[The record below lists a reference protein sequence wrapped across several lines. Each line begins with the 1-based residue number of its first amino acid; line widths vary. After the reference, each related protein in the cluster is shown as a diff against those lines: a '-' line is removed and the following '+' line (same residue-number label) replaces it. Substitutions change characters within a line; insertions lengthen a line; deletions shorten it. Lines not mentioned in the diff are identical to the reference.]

1 MYANWNGMPSERL
14 PEGWAEAQRALFYGD
29 ALFETMRAFGGCL
42 PLLMRHWERLRNGL
56 MLLGF
61 EVPVEWGAAFWE
73 KNIRRVA
80 PPNARVRLM
89 VWRAAG
95 GYYRPVSNR
104 PQFLITA
111 EPLPGAALEWLDAG
125 LTLGVS
131 ASVRLSVDAY
141 SNLKTL
147 NSARYVAAAREAQ
160 AQGWDD
166 ALVLNAF
173 ERVCEATA
181 SNIFWWE
188 EEGTLCTVP
197 LSEGCVAGVM
207 RAFVLETAFE
217 AGLSAVEKAIHADA
231 LEASEEIFLTNA
243 VRGIQPVRIFAGKR
257 LGSERTRWLF
267 ERLQIRLAAA
277 QH

>member
-1 MYANWNGMPSERL
+1 MYINWNGTPLERL
-14 PEGWAEAQRALFYGD
+14 PEGWTEAQRALFYGD
-29 ALFETMRAFGGCL
+29 ALFETMRAFGSRL
-42 PLLMRHWERLRNGL
+42 PLLERHWARLRGGL
-56 MLLGF
+56 TLLGF
-61 EVPVEWGAAFWE
+61 ALPSEWDAVFWE
-73 KNIRRVA
+73 KNIWRVA
-80 PPNARVRLM
+80 PPNARVRLT
-89 VWRAAG
+89 VWRSAG
-95 GYYRPVSNR
+95 GYYRPANNQ

-111 EPLPGAALEWLDAG
+111 EPLPGAALAWPEAG

-131 ASVRLSVDAY
+131 TSVRLPVDAY

-181 SNIFWWE
+181 SNVWWWE
-188 EEGTLCTVP
+188 GDRLYTVP

-207 RAFVLETAFE
+207 RAFVLETAAE
-217 AGLSAVEKAIHADA
+217 AGQTIIEKALLPEALWAAD
-231 LEASEEIFLTNA
+231 EIFLTNA
-243 VRGIQPVRIFAGKR
+243 VRGIQPVRIFAGAR
-257 LGSERTRWLF
+257 LGSERTQWLF
-267 ERLQIRLAAA
+267 ERVQARLAAT

>member
-1 MYANWNGMPSERL
+1 MHVNWNGTPLERL
-14 PEGWAEAQRALFYGD
+14 PEGWAEAQRALFYSD
-29 ALFETMRAFGGCL
+29 ALFETMRAFGGRL
-42 PLLMRHWERLRNGL
+42 PLLERHWERLRNGL

-61 EVPVEWGAAFWE
+61 ELPLEWDAVFWE
-73 KNIRRVA
+73 QNIRCVA
-80 PPNARVRLM
+80 LPNARVRLT
-89 VWRAAG
+89 VWRSAG
-95 GYYRPVSNR
+95 GYYPPVSNR

-111 EPLPGAALEWLDAG
+111 EPLPGAALEWPDAG

-131 ASVRLSVDAY
+131 ASVRLPVDAY

-147 NSARYVAAAREAQ
+147 NGARYVAAAREAQ
-160 AQGWDD
+160 AQNWGD

-181 SNIFWWE
+181 SNVFWWE
-188 EEGTLCTVP
+188 GDALCTVP

-207 RAFVLETAFE
+207 RALVLEIAAE
-217 AGLSAVEKAIHADA
+217 AGLWTVEKAISAES
-231 LEASEEIFLTNA
+231 LETAGEIFLTNA
-243 VRGIQPVRIFAGKR
+243 VRGIQPVRIFAGAQ

-267 ERLQIRLAAA
+267 ERVQARLAAA